1 MGTTF
6 KEEIKNYLELVPDSN
21 NIAEHTAVDTK
32 NVQHKCSNDPSQ
44 VRNEVEMLR
53 KVWLSV
59 LHLIII

>member
-32 NVQHKCSNDPSQ
+32 NVQHKCFMYFICDTFLYVAQ
-44 VRNEVEMLR
+44 KYEVSL
-53 KVWLSV
+53 KK
-59 LHLIII
+59 IKK